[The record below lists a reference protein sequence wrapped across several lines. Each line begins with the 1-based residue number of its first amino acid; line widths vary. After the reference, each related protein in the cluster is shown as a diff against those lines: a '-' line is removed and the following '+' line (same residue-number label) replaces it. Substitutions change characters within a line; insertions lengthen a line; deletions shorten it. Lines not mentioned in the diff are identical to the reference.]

1 MQYKSKDE
9 FPKDKATGKTILGS
23 AEAMREWVELGF
35 EEQKKQHID
44 GIPFYPY
51 IDLIDCILYV
61 SYPIGKSETTSRI
74 FNLCDVAGTIPGTKK
89 MENDPHG
96 FLFQVD
102 LPILFRGSILKGAFF
117 HYVCF
122 KDRVDLSN
130 ATIEHSSCFKCKFEK
145 GLFAQGAV
153 FKDTF
158 SWDQCEFEDS
168 VYLSS
173 TDFEVL
179 TFSIRECIFKDDLN
193 MSSLKINTPS
203 IKNHPIDL
211 YKTEIRSFVLKNL
224 TRIDRD
230 FCISDCKVGDLIIS
244 NPKFDYSF
252 CLTSTDLSGI
262 GLIHCTDSCT
272 SSETKMKDLIIDR
285 CNFIKQMHIE
295 QTNIP
300 NLTVRFCSI
309 LDNALFRISSCKIQK
324 FEEVECI
331 VSGCVELKDNVL
343 QNLLLDLVLF
353 GHVIFQDNKVQSY
366 NSRDTV
372 RILKHEAIECND
384 MVTAVELDKL
394 EKEIL
399 RKGKEWGNVPL
410 RDKAILWLDQFS
422 NSFGNN
428 WVRPLLWMLFIVLLL
443 TSMIFACSIYNQFDF
458 STNGFEMFFH
468 GFLSNLNIFSI
479 ADFDNITESYH
490 LNPLG
495 QALWLFNKVIVTYL
509 AYQCIVAFR
518 KFNRNF

>member
-9 FPKDKATGKTILGS
+9 FPKDKETGKTILGC
-23 AEAMREWVELGF
+23 AEAMMEWVKLGF
-35 EEQKKQHID
+35 EEQEGQHID
-44 GIPFYPY
+44 GVPFYPY
-51 IDLIDCILYV
+51 IDLTDCILYV
-61 SYPIGKSETTSRI
+61 SYPIGKSEITSRI
-74 FNLCDVAGTIPGTKK
+74 FNLCDVAGIIPGTKK
-89 MENDPHG
+89 LENDPHD
-96 FLFQVD
+96 FLYQVD
-102 LPILFRGSILKGAFF
+102 LPILFRGSILKGTFF
-117 HYVCF
+117 HYAYF

-158 SWDQCEFEDS
+158 SWDQCEFDDS

-193 MSSLKINTPS
+193 MSSLKINMSS

-224 TRIDRD
+224 TGIDRD
-230 FCISDCKVGDLIIS
+230 VCLLDCKIGNLIIS
-244 NPKFDYSF
+244 NPKFDHSF
-252 CLTSTDLSGI
+252 CLIKTDLSGI
-262 GLIHCTDSCT
+262 GLIHCADTCT

-295 QTNIP
+295 QANIA
-300 NLTVRFCSI
+300 NFTVRFCSI
-309 LDNALFRISSCKIQK
+309 LDNALFRISDCKIQK
-324 FEEVECI
+324 LEAVECI
-331 VSGCVELKDNVL
+331 VSGCIELKENVIED
-343 QNLLLDLVLF
+343 LLLDLVLF
-353 GHVIFQDNKVQSY
+353 GHIIFQDNEVLHYS
-366 NSRDTV
+366 SRDTV
-372 RILKHEAIECND
+372 RVLKHESIECND
-384 MVTAVELDKL
+384 RITAVELDEI

-399 RKGKEWGNVPL
+399 RAGKEWENVPL
-410 RDKAILWLDQFS
+410 RDKAILWLDQLS

-428 WVRPLLWMLFIVLLL
+428 WIRPLLWMLFIVLLL
-443 TSMIFACSIYNQFDF
+443 TSVIFACSIYNQFDF
-458 STNGFEMFFH
+458 SANGFKIFIH

-490 LNPLG
+490 LNSLG